1 MPLNRIVCLAFI
13 LHSPLSGNDLVA
25 AKVKRVVWQG
35 GWYPPIH
42 GWGVHTY
49 NWDCGQGFYD
59 TDGCNGASQ
68 YAVNNMPASVEMVY
82 SDVGDEVI
90 SGIEFFTKYVL
101 NVACFFKQIISFRSK
116 VVHMCR

>member
-1 MPLNRIVCLAFI
+1 MDHVSIVSFTKSQKVACLAFM
-13 LHSPLSGNDLVA
+13 LHSSPLSGNELVA

-68 YAVNNMPASVEMVY
+68 YAVNNMPPSVDMVY

-90 SGIEFFTKYVL
+90 SGIEFTRY
-101 NVACFFKQIISFRSK
+101 R
-116 VVHMCR
+116 

>member
-1 MPLNRIVCLAFI
+1 M
-13 LHSPLSGNDLVA
+13 LHSPLSGNELVA

-68 YAVNNMPASVEMVY
+68 YAVNNMPPSVDMVY

-90 SGIEFFTKYVL
+90 SGIEFT
-101 NVACFFKQIISFRSK
+101 RS
-116 VVHMCR
+116 VVP